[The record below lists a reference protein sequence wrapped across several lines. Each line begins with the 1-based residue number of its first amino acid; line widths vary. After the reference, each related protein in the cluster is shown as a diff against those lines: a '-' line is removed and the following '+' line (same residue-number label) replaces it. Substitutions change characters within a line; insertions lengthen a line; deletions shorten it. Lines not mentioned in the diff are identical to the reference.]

1 MRSRRFIRKIRIGAH
16 SASDDRPKIIKR
28 TIIGVVAVTLMIV
41 LTVLLGNHLKNKAD
55 SVGTLPPITDE
66 ITVGNNNGN
75 DTEPN
80 TPQKEYSPADV
91 PVIRGE
97 YVTLSSAAGIDW
109 NTRAATLREQGTQAV
124 SLVLYYGEGVVNYDS
139 FVAQQMGYQSESNA
153 KTNLDTA
160 TAALNAAEIHSAG
173 CFYATFHK
181 KIELSVISVYRTYE
195 AALIAE
201 ACNSDFSDVTVFG
214 FGCDELG
221 PYFAEQ
227 LFEQVREFAP
237 DAKLGIAIDSDVL
250 ELMECSMLFGNYAA
264 VADYLALDLSSCG
277 TVEELTQAINAV
289 QTLINKYNV
298 RIMISTGL
306 AGAEDALSELGIV
319 NWQKIPD

>member
-1 MRSRRFIRKIRIGAH
+1 MRGRRFIRKIRIGVH
-16 SASDDRPKIIKR
+16 SASDNRPKIIKR
-28 TIIGVVAVTLMIV
+28 TVIGVVAVTLVIV
-41 LTVLLGNHLKNKAD
+41 FTVLLGNHLKNKAD
-55 SVGTLPPITDE
+55 AVGELPPISE
-66 ITVGNNNGN
+66 EVTVGNKQD
-75 DTEPN
+75 DTEPD

-91 PVIRGE
+91 PVIRAE

-109 NTRAATLREQGTQAV
+109 NARTATLREQGTQAV

-160 TAALNAAEIHSAG
+160 TAALNAVGIHSAG

-181 KIELSVISVYRTYE
+181 KIGLSVISVYRMYE

-221 PYFAEQ
+221 YYFAEQ
-227 LFEQVREFAP
+227 LFAQVREFAP
-237 DAKLGIAIDSDVL
+237 DAKLGVAIDSDAI

-264 VADYLALDLSSCG
+264 VSDYLALDLSSCG
-277 TVEELTQAINAV
+277 TVAELTESINAV
-289 QTLINKYNV
+289 QALINKYNV

>member
-1 MRSRRFIRKIRIGAH
+1 MRSRRFIRKIRIGVH
-16 SASDDRPKIIKR
+16 SASDNRPKIIKY
-28 TIIGVVAVTLMIV
+28 TIIGIVAVTLVIV

-55 SVGTLPPITDE
+55 SIGELPPPTEE
-66 ITVGNNNGN
+66 ITVGNKGDNMQP
-75 DTEPN
+75 D

-91 PVIRGE
+91 PVIRAE

-109 NTRAATLREQGTQAV
+109 NARVAILREQGTQAV

-153 KTNLDTA
+153 KTSLDTA
-160 TAALNAAEIHSAG
+160 TAALNTAGIHSAG

-181 KIELSVISVYRTYE
+181 KIEPSVISVYRAYE

-201 ACNSDFSDVTVFG
+201 ACISDFSDVTVFG

-221 PYFAEQ
+221 YYFAEQ

-237 DAKLGIAIDSDVL
+237 DAKLGVAIDSDVL
-250 ELMECSMLFGNYAA
+250 ELMECSFLFSNYAA
-264 VADYLALDLSSCG
+264 VSDYLALDLSGCG
-277 TVEELTQAINAV
+277 TVTELAEAINAA

-306 AGAEDALSELGIV
+306 EGAEDTLSELGIV